1 MKKYFFLSIYI
12 YVRLIQEIFYG
23 IIYKGFLW
31 NEKFTISVNLRFHV
45 HCIGF
50 LLHACNKGLHDCKI
64 ILYLEKWWHQKE
76 LVREFYMSCVLMGSI
91 LDITCT
97 LTHSHGLTCITP
109 IAFYE
114 FCRYL
119 GQVNRF
125 WSRWSEFPEHR
136 NDQVEFYFCIVWLSG
151 MGSITNESN

>member
-1 MKKYFFLSIYI
+1 MNKTGVYEKYFFLSIYI

-50 LLHACNKGLHDCKI
+50 LLHARNKGLHDCKI
-64 ILYLEKWWHQKE
+64 ILYLEKLWHQKE
-76 LVREFYMSCVLMGSI
+76 LVREFDMSCVLMGSI
-91 LDITCT
+91 LNITCT

-109 IAFYE
+109 IILLFTNFVGILA
-114 FCRYL
+114 RL
-119 GQVNRF
+119 TD
-125 WSRWSEFPEHR
+125 S
-136 NDQVEFYFCIVWLSG
+136 DQDDLNSQNIEMIR
-151 MGSITNESN
+151 

>member
-1 MKKYFFLSIYI
+1 MEWKVHYI
-12 YVRLIQEIFYG
+12 CE
-23 IIYKGFLW
+23 
-31 NEKFTISVNLRFHV
+31 FTISCSLYWVFV
-45 HCIGF
+45 
-50 LLHACNKGLHDCKI
+50 ACLHDCKI
-64 ILYLEKWWHQKE
+64 ILYLEKLRHQKE
-76 LVREFYMSCVLMGSI
+76 LVREFDMSCVLMGSI
-91 LDITCT
+91 LNITCT
-97 LTHSHGLTCITP
+97 HTHSHGLTCITP
-109 IAFYE
+109 IAFYK